1 MATTLNEKEYASTD
15 NLDLLL
21 TVLPPHLRDALARAG
36 GIESLI
42 EVVLDL
48 GRRPEGRYPGRALY
62 LTDASVTHEDIKY
75 VESRVGHFTRDNR
88 AGIERTLHR
97 ISAMRNRL

>member
-1 MATTLNEKEYASTD
+1 MVTSINEKEYVSTD

-21 TVLPPHLRDALARAG
+21 TVLPPHIRDALARAG

-48 GRRPEGRYPGRALY
+48 GRQPEGRYPGRALY
-62 LTDASVTHEDIKY
+62 LTDSPVTIEDI
-75 VESRVGHFTRDNR
+75 
-88 AGIERTLHR
+88 
-97 ISAMRNRL
+97 